1 MKKCS
6 QRWLKLLKGLGNLV
20 LKELKELMRDPKI
33 LIGMI
38 LMPLIIFPIIGG
50 IVGASMEAAKEKLAE
65 MSIMVWN
72 HDNGSYARNFT
83 RYLSN
88 SGIKIHEI
96 EASTLEEAVSLML
109 NYNATLLIVIPEDF
123 SKNISNVLEGN
134 ALVGAEVEVF
144 GVFGGG
150 GVFEEIGV
158 SVIDSLIESYN
169 RRKAPNPIR
178 LRKSTVVKGEILF
191 GVDPSMVAGLMMMQ
205 SIMLPIM
212 IMMLLTFAMQ
222 IAATSVA
229 MEKEEKTLETL
240 LTLPIGRFTILAG
253 KLAGSIIVA
262 AVGALAYLVGFSFY
276 MGSFIGAIP
285 TEELN
290 LDLASLGLAPSAL
303 GYVLLGT
310 SLFVSLLSALALAI
324 ILSAFA
330 ENVRS
335 AQSLIGFIYPLI
347 FVPSFVLMYLDISL
361 LPFPLRI
368 LILAIPYSHPILT
381 SKAVIMGDHLTAVL
395 GILYVS
401 AFTVAIL
408 YVAAKLFATEKIL
421 TVKLRMKSF
430 RRKKKTK

>member
-1 MKKCS
+1 M
-6 QRWLKLLKGLGNLV
+6 LKGLGNLV

>member
-1 MKKCS
+1 
-6 QRWLKLLKGLGNLV
+6 V

-134 ALVGAEVEVF
+134 TLVGAEVEVF

>member
-1 MKKCS
+1 M
-6 QRWLKLLKGLGNLV
+6 

>member
-1 MKKCS
+1 LKKCS

>member
-1 MKKCS
+1 
-6 QRWLKLLKGLGNLV
+6 
-20 LKELKELMRDPKI
+20 
-33 LIGMI
+33 
-38 LMPLIIFPIIGG
+38 
-50 IVGASMEAAKEKLAE
+50 
-65 MSIMVWN
+65 
-72 HDNGSYARNFT
+72 
-83 RYLSN
+83 
-88 SGIKIHEI
+88 
-96 EASTLEEAVSLML
+96 
-109 NYNATLLIVIPEDF
+109 
-123 SKNISNVLEGN
+123 
-134 ALVGAEVEVF
+134 
-144 GVFGGG
+144 
-150 GVFEEIGV
+150 
-158 SVIDSLIESYN
+158 
-169 RRKAPNPIR
+169 
-178 LRKSTVVKGEILF
+178 
-191 GVDPSMVAGLMMMQ
+191 MQ

>member
-1 MKKCS
+1 
-6 QRWLKLLKGLGNLV
+6 LLRGLGNLV

>member
-1 MKKCS
+1 M
-6 QRWLKLLKGLGNLV
+6 LKGLGNLV

-134 ALVGAEVEVF
+134 TLVGAEVEVF

>member
-1 MKKCS
+1 ML
-6 QRWLKLLKGLGNLV
+6 RGLGNLV

-134 ALVGAEVEVF
+134 TLVGAEVEVF

>member
-1 MKKCS
+1 
-6 QRWLKLLKGLGNLV
+6 V